1 MWRARLAACVVGLL
15 ATSAAAQH
23 YALAVGE
30 NVGLP
35 SDQPLRYATQDA
47 ARVLRTLVE
56 LGQVP
61 QANATLVQGATPDQL
76 RAALATLDG
85 AIRRAPTGRAERV
98 TIYVSSHGSEGALHL
113 AGAALPMTELVSF
126 AKQAPADVV
135 VVVVDACRS
144 GSVTQLKGLK
154 RTGERPTQVDAVS
167 LEGRVFISASGD
179 DEYAQE
185 SEALGG
191 SYFTHH
197 LVVGLRGAAD
207 ASRDGRVTLDEAYRW
222 AWSRTVES
230 TFGSRA
236 GVQRPAFHVDLHGQ
250 GELVLT
256 ELARATARLTLA
268 APPGAQWL
276 VTDVTAGVVVGELAS
291 GGEPVTLAM
300 APGRY
305 VVRLR
310 EPAGQAELT
319 VGLEPGQSRAL
330 SAQDFPKGAL
340 TKVAVKGRDV
350 PIFVLS
356 LGAALGL
363 PLSWSLA
370 PELGGEARLR
380 LDSNDGR
387 LVNQL
392 GFFVAGRSA
401 ASERFLFRF
410 HELELGV
417 SAAHRLDVGR
427 FSLALG
433 PQLSGVLVFQD
444 QLPTGQPRLSL
455 GPGLTAWAEGRLKL
469 VASLEAFLS
478 VHGGVSLF
486 RRAELVALPR
496 AGATLGVAG
505 AW

>member
-1 MWRARLAACVVGLL
+1 MSGWRAAACLL
-15 ATSAAAQH
+15 ALGATSAFAQH
-23 YALAVGE
+23 FALAVGE
-30 NVGLP
+30 NTGLP
-35 SDQPLRYATQDA
+35 SDEPLRYATHDA
-47 ARVLRTLVE
+47 ARVLTTLVE
-56 LGQVP
+56 LGQV
-61 QANATLVQGATPDQL
+61 AKENATLVQGATPDTL
-76 RAALATLDG
+76 RAALGSLDA
-85 AIRRAPTGRAERV
+85 AIRRSNTGRAQRV
-98 TIYVSSHGSEGALHL
+98 TVYVSSHGSEGALHL
-113 AGAALPMTELVSF
+113 AGAALPMSELVSF
-126 AKQAPADVV
+126 ARHAPADVV

-144 GSVTQLKGLK
+144 GSVTQLKGLR

-167 LEGRVFISASGD
+167 LEGRVFISASGN

-236 GVQRPAFHVDLHGQ
+236 GVQRPAFHVDLRGQ

-256 ELARATARLTLA
+256 ELSRATATLTLSA
-268 APPGAQWL
+268 APGAQWL
-276 VTDVTAGVVVGELAS
+276 LTDSASAVVVGELVS
-291 GGEPVTLAM
+291 GEKPVTLAL

-305 VVRLR
+305 AVRLR
-310 EPAGQAELT
+310 EPNGQAELS
-319 VGLEPGQSRAL
+319 VGLEPGQRRAVN
-330 SAQDFPKGAL
+330 AQDFPKSAL

-356 LGAALGL
+356 LGGAVGL
-363 PLSWSLA
+363 PLSSSLA

-392 GFFVAGRSA
+392 GFFVAGKSA

-410 HELELGV
+410 HELELGA

-427 FSLALG
+427 FSLAMG
-433 PQLSGVLVFQD
+433 PQVSGVLVFQD
-444 QLPTGQPRLSL
+444 QLPTGKPRLSL
-455 GPGLTAWAEGRLKL
+455 GPSLSAWVEGRLKL

-478 VHGGVSLF
+478 AQGGVGLF
-486 RRAELVALPR
+486 RRIDVVALPR
-496 AGATLGVAG
+496 LSAALGVAG